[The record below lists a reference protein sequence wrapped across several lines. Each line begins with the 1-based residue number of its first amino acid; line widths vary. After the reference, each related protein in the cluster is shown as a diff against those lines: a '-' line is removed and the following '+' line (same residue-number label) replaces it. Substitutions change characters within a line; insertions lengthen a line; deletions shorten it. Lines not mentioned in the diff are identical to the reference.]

1 MLVQL
6 AVSGSAAHHSTA
18 AAGHSPLHRERQNE
32 ALEGEKLGLAR
43 IVFLMTT
50 ILLCFAHNALVPCGE
65 GRWEKWAPH
74 GDMGQDHLGDY
85 LK

>member
-1 MLVQL
+1 MLVQS
-6 AVSGSAAHHSTA
+6 AVSDSAAHHSTA
-18 AAGHSPLHRERQNE
+18 AAGHSPLHRERP
-32 ALEGEKLGLAR
+32 LEGEKLGLAR
-43 IVFLMTT
+43 TVFLMTT
-50 ILLCFAHNALVPCGE
+50 ILLYFAHNALVPCGE